1 VALDKLNSPQIGS
14 SINAW
19 LPFLFYCVLSVTLM
33 LVDNRFGISSVIRN
47 QAGVLVSPAWWLASR
62 PYALWQNASSAISSN
77 QQLRSRVDALEAKQL
92 KTDIALQRVAAL
104 QAENDALRGLLRAQ
118 QRLAL
123 KARLVELVSINPD
136 PALKRFVIDK
146 GANQKVRIGQV
157 LIDANGLVGQVS
169 EVYAG
174 ASLVIGITD
183 ADHALPVM
191 VARSG
196 FRSILFGQ
204 GNDRQ
209 LSLANLTPSDDVK
222 VGDILLTSGIG
233 GRFPPGIPVGQ
244 VKEFKQDEALAF
256 LSAQV
261 RPFARMAYGRQLLL
275 LEEVIGEPARPLVP
289 MSSPSVVGQSVAA
302 PASGAATTATVPA
315 GPKAPSDA
323 SASPM
328 PVRPDASAQSTST
341 DPEPKP

>member
-1 VALDKLNSPQIGS
+1 MALDKLNSPQIGS

-47 QAGVLVSPAWWLASR
+47 QASVLVSPAWWLASR
-62 PYALWQNASSAISSN
+62 PYALWQNTSSAISSN
-77 QQLRSRVDALEAKQL
+77 QQLRNRIDALQAKQL
-92 KTDIALQRVAAL
+92 KSDVALQRVAAL
-104 QAENDALRGLLRAQ
+104 QYENDALRGLLRAQ

-123 KARLVELVSINPD
+123 KARMVELVSINPD
-136 PALKRFVIDK
+136 PVQKRYLIDK
-146 GANQKVRIGQV
+146 GSKQKVRVGQV
-157 LIDANGLVGQVS
+157 LIDAQGLVGQVS

-174 ASLVIGITD
+174 SSLVIGITD

-233 GRFPPGIPVGQ
+233 GRFPPGIPVGR

-275 LEEVIGEPARPLVP
+275 LEEVKGEPARPLAP
-289 MSSPSVVGQSVAA
+289 TPSASMAGQSAAA
-302 PASGAATTATVPA
+302 PASEVATAAQAPVGQT
-315 GPKAPSDA
+315 APSDV
-323 SASPM
+323 SAAPA
-328 PVRPDASAQSTST
+328 PVKPDSAAQTTSN